1 METYVECMVKRKTN
15 GPMNALRIMMIIL
28 TVLSFI
34 AGSIGHFIFMIVTIV
49 IGFATYFVHLN
60 TKLEYEYLY
69 VDRQLTIDK
78 IMAQQSRKKME
89 TFDLDRMEI
98 LAPIKSWHLE
108 NYKNRQ
114 LKESDYS
121 RGYEE
126 KPDKRYVLIYND
138 RKIIFEPNQEMVQ
151 AIKSIAPRKV
161 FTD

>member
-15 GPMNALRIMMIIL
+15 GMMNALRIFMIIL
-28 TVLSFI
+28 TALAFI
-34 AGSIGHFIFMIVTIV
+34 AGSVSHFLFMLLTIV
-49 IGFATYFVHLN
+49 LGFATYFVHLN

-89 TFDLDRMEI
+89 TFELDRMEI

-114 LKESDYS
+114 FQVSDYS
-121 RGYEE
+121 RGYED
-126 KPDKRYVLIYND
+126 KPDTRYVLIYND

>member
-1 METYVECMVKRKTN
+1 METYVECLVKRKTN
-15 GPMNALRIMMIIL
+15 GPMNLLRVTMIIL
-28 TVLSFI
+28 TVLLFFM
-34 AGSIGHFIFMIVTIV
+34 GSIGNFLFMIAAIAV
-49 IGFATYFVHLN
+49 GFAAYFVHLN

-78 IMAQQSRKKME
+78 IMAQQSRKKVE
-89 TFDLDRMEI
+89 TFELDRMEI

-114 LKESDYS
+114 LKVSDYS
-121 RGYEE
+121 TGIED
-126 KPDKRYVLIYND
+126 KPDRRYVLIYND
-138 RKIIFEPNQEMVQ
+138 RKIIFEPNQEMVL